1 MRIQRVEL
9 ARLRVPLRTP
19 FRTALRTVDA
29 TDDVIVLLHDED
41 GRIGYGAAPP
51 ATAITGETHA
61 SIVAA
66 ITGAIAPRLYGA
78 RFDALQDATARV
90 GLALPGNSSA
100 KAAVDIALHDLWSR
114 NHRLPLYRLLGG
126 DAGPHRLLTDLTIS
140 VNDVDTMVADACA
153 AVAAGYAALKLK
165 VGLDD
170 GLDVDRV
177 REIHAAVGN
186 RAALRIDANQGWT
199 PRQAVEVIG
208 ALEAAGVPMDLV
220 EQPVPAADLDGLKFV
235 TDRVA
240 TPVLADESVFGLDD
254 ARRVIE
260 GRAADL
266 INIKLMKTGGLGHA
280 LAIVDLAAA
289 HGIGC
294 MVGCMLEGSVSVGA
308 AAHMAAARPG
318 AIARIDLDGPALC
331 VADPVTGGTRFDGP
345 RIDLNDTPGLG
356 ITAITGLVP
365 ISTG

>member
-1 MRIQRVEL
+1 MRIERVEL

-29 TDDVIVLLHDED
+29 TDDVVVLLHDED
-41 GRIGYGAAPP
+41 GRTGHGAAPP
-51 ATAITGETHA
+51 ATAITGETRA

-66 ITGAIAPRLYGA
+66 IAGAIAPRVRGA
-78 RFDALQDATARV
+78 HFDALADASAAVAR
-90 GLALPGNSSA
+90 ALPGNGSA
-100 KAAVDIALHDLWSR
+100 KAAVDIALHDLWAR
-114 NHRLPLYRLLGG
+114 RRGVPLYRLLGG
-126 DAGPHRLLTDLTIS
+126 DAGPHRLHTDLTIS

-153 AVAAGYAALKLK
+153 AVAAGYGALKLK

-177 REIHAAVGN
+177 RAVHAAVGA
-186 RAALRIDANQGWT
+186 RAVLRVDANQGWT
-199 PRQAVEVIG
+199 PRRAVEVIG
-208 ALEAAGVPMDLV
+208 ALESAGVPMDLV

-260 GRAADL
+260 GRFADL
-266 INIKLMKTGGLGHA
+266 INIKLMKTGGLAQA

-289 HGIGC
+289 HGVGC
-294 MVGCMLEGSVSVGA
+294 MIGCMLEGSVGVGA
-308 AAHMAAARPG
+308 AAHLAAARPG
-318 AIARIDLDGPALC
+318 AIARVDLDGPALC
-331 VADPVTGGTRFDGP
+331 VADPVAGGTRFDGP
-345 RIDLNDTPGLG
+345 RIEPNDTPGLG
-356 ITAITGLVP
+356 ITAIAGLVP
-365 ISTG
+365 IDAP